1 MKNKFWNFVSQS
13 DEASELLLYG
23 AISEESWYGD
33 EVTPMQ
39 FAKDLMECGNKALT
53 VRINSGGGDVFAAH
67 TIAALLKTYKGPV
80 TVRIDGLCASAATIV
95 ACAGDRTVM
104 PRNALY
110 MIHNPMIGMYG
121 MYNADELAKMQAALV
136 AVKASIVSV
145 YKGKVGEEN
154 FHRIEQL
161 MDEESWLSADEAQE
175 LGLVDE
181 IESDAILNTAMNGN
195 ELKVN
200 DVVCR
205 ITNSARVKTLLAKKE
220 EPMEANELVNKIKNL
235 LGLAEKQETGP
246 MVVPDGAAAER
257 ERLLALDALKSDN
270 AVVTA
275 MIEVAIKKG
284 KTVDDVKPYLDAIA
298 EPMKQYT
305 EQAQALAAI
314 NALVEDNLSSGANQI
329 TPNPALPTKA
339 NDAAH
344 TAKEIDVIAQ
354 LANQLR
360 GGK

>member
-1 MKNKFWNFVSQS
+1 MNKFWNFVSQS
-13 DEASELLLYG
+13 DDTSELLLYG

-39 FAKDLMECGNKALT
+39 FAKDLMECGDKALT

-67 TIAALLKTYKGPV
+67 AIAALLKAYKGPV

-95 ACAGDRTVM
+95 ACAGDTTIM
-104 PRNALY
+104 PQNALY

-145 YKGKVGEEN
+145 YKDKVGEDN
-154 FHRIEQL
+154 FHRVAQL
-161 MDEESWLSADEAQE
+161 MDEESWLSADEAQA

-181 IESDAILNTAMNGN
+181 IDSDAILNAAMNGN

-220 EPMEANELVNKIKNL
+220 EPMEANELVTKIKNL
-235 LGLAEKQETGP
+235 LGIAEEKKSTAE
-246 MVVPDGAAAER
+246 VVPDATAKER
-257 ERLLALDALKSDN
+257 DRLLALDALKSEN
-270 AVVTA
+270 AVSTA
-275 MIEVAIKKG
+275 MIEVAKKER
-284 KTVDDVKPYLDAIA
+284 KSVDDVKPYLDAIA

-314 NALVEDNLSSGANQI
+314 NALVEDNLSSGAHQI
-329 TPNPALPTKA
+329 TPNPALPPSVEG
-339 NDAAH
+339 AAQ
-344 TAKEIDVIAQ
+344 TKEIDVIAQ